1 MLGGTRL
8 IISGPC
14 FNITETVSIQM
25 SDGSAV
31 FCKLQTDISV
41 TCISPQVFRTGK
53 EVVLLNIAKSD
64 GTLSFRGTL
73 TIGRITYIK
82 CTFKTNQYLFKR
94 CISYIIM
101 THY

>member
-14 FNITETVSIQM
+14 FNITETVSLQM

-31 FCKLQTDISV
+31 LCKLQTDISV

-53 EVVLLNIAKSD
+53 EVILLNIVHADSIR
-64 GTLSFRGTL
+64 SFRGIL
-73 TIGRITYIK
+73 TIG
-82 CTFKTNQYLFKR
+82 
-94 CISYIIM
+94 IIR
-101 THY
+101 YEKGLYK